1 MKKTAQF
8 CALIILTLSL
18 AHFAYADDGHMDCPG
33 ATTPPPPPPTATAPG
48 GIECEGLTEIAESLI
63 QTVMSLS

>member
-1 MKKTAQF
+1 MKKIAQF

-33 ATTPPPPPPTATAPG
+33 ATVPPTPPPPTATAPG
-48 GIECEGLTEIAESLI
+48 DILQPIAEAIAVALL
-63 QTVMSLS
+63 SLS

>member
-33 ATTPPPPPPTATAPG
+33 VTAPPPTVDGHIDCPG
-48 GIECEGLTEIAESLI
+48 LAEIAESII
-63 QTVMSLS
+63 QSVLLVA